1 MVVDE
6 AHRLKNKDSALTA
19 DLRTL
24 SIEHC
29 HLLSGT
35 PLQNNT
41 TELWALLHYL
51 DPSLFASLDDFLA
64 EFGELN
70 DAEQIDKLNEKIRPY
85 LLRRQKV
92 MIPPPPA
99 LRSLALLSALS
110 SLLSPLSSLL
120 SALSPPLSSVISALF
135 AALSSA
141 LSPPLSSPLSPLLC
155 SPPQGDVEKSL
166 APLEE
171 TIIWVEMTR
180 FQKKCYKVIDHAPP
194 ASLTSPL
201 PSSHLS
207 PHRTSHLSPHL

>member
-92 MIPPPPA
+92 VMPPLPLCA
-99 LRSLALLSALS
+99 HCLCSSLSALLSTLRSPLS
-110 SLLSPLSSLL
+110 SPLSSLL
-120 SALSPPLSSVISALF
+120 SALCSHLASLI
-135 AALSSA
+135 SA
-141 LSPPLSSPLSPLLC
+141 LSPLLSPLC
-155 SPPQGDVEKSL
+155 R
-166 APLEE
+166 A
-171 TIIWVEMTR
+171 
-180 FQKKCYKVIDHAPP
+180 
-194 ASLTSPL
+194 TSRSRSRRSRRR
-201 PSSHLS
+201 SSGS
-207 PHRTSHLSPHL
+207 R